1 MTMRMTGLV
10 TCHVYSNGSALL
22 SSTEFELV
30 PIASTP
36 FCNESGLAVQQ
47 KILPNLQ
54 QKILPN
60 LAFGAGLLHA
70 FEGCWAHLAK
80 IQMDPRLDKVWGLGL
95 RV

>member
-1 MTMRMTGLV
+1 MTMHMTGLV

-47 KILPNLQ
+47 KILPNL
-54 QKILPN
+54 
-60 LAFGAGLLHA
+60 AFGAGLLHA